1 MNEQELKEKIKSL
14 YEELIEEKKGF
25 YLPGSGYRTKE
36 PPSGLRY
43 AVKALELLDVAKK
56 LASIDSAKYNT
67 LELQITINKDVE
79 SVRGYSYKYDYWYD
93 KHGNCI
99 TNDRYNSL
107 KDKKKK
113 KYEQFEANRQVVSF
127 AQEIGKGLI
136 EALRKEHKL

>member
-79 SVRGYSYKYDYWYD
+79 SVRGYSYKYDKSYKPTSKSIAEIQQMMSDTTSKIYRDFVCKVDDD
-93 KHGNCI
+93 KI
-99 TNDRYNSL
+99 LS
-107 KDKKKK
+107 K
-113 KYEQFEANRQVVSF
+113 
-127 AQEIGKGLI
+127 
-136 EALRKEHKL
+136 

>member
-14 YEELIEEKKGF
+14 YEELVEEKKGF

-79 SVRGYSYKYDYWYD
+79 SVRGYSYKYDKSRKPTSKCIAEIQQMMSDTTSQIYRDFVCKIDDD
-93 KHGNCI
+93 K
-99 TNDRYNSL
+99 
-107 KDKKKK
+107 
-113 KYEQFEANRQVVSF
+113 V
-127 AQEIGKGLI
+127 
-136 EALRKEHKL
+136 

>member
-1 MNEQELKEKIKSL
+1 MNEQELKKKIKSL

-43 AVKALELLDVAKK
+43 AEKALELLDVAKK

-79 SVRGYSYKYDYWYD
+79 NVRGYFYKYDKSCKPTSKSIAEIQQMMSDTTSQNYRDFVCKVDDD
-93 KHGNCI
+93 K
-99 TNDRYNSL
+99 
-107 KDKKKK
+107 
-113 KYEQFEANRQVVSF
+113 V
-127 AQEIGKGLI
+127 
-136 EALRKEHKL
+136 

>member
-1 MNEQELKEKIKSL
+1 MNEQELKEKVKSL

-79 SVRGYSYKYDYWYD
+79 SVRGYSYKYDKSHKPTSKSIAEIQQMMSEITSKIYRDFVCKVDDD
-93 KHGNCI
+93 K
-99 TNDRYNSL
+99 
-107 KDKKKK
+107 
-113 KYEQFEANRQVVSF
+113 V
-127 AQEIGKGLI
+127 
-136 EALRKEHKL
+136 